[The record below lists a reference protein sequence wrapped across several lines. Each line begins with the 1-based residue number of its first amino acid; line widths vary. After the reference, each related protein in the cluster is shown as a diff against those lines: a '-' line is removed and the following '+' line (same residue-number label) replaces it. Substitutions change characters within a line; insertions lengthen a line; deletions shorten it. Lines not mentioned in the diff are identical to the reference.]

1 MTFSEKK
8 IIFKKRNK
16 VRLILNLLLVGSIF
30 LFLSKAEEILDPY
43 TVRIINVSAV
53 YMTMAMAYNLVN
65 GVLGQFMLGPNAF
78 IALGAYIVA
87 LLTMPVDNKAISY
100 IIEPLIWPLNSIC
113 LPFLPSLMLAGVF
126 GAIFAY
132 LLGIPSFKLRG
143 DYLAIVTLGFGEII
157 VVLANNLIFITNGSL
172 GLKDIPR
179 YVNLYW
185 TCGWA
190 ILTYFFM
197 RLLRSSS
204 YGRAFEAIREDE
216 IAAEAVGIDV
226 KKHKLLA
233 LVISGFFLGIG
244 GGLLASLL
252 GTIDPKLFSFF
263 FTFNL
268 LIIIVLGGLG
278 SFTGSVFASL
288 VFVVLSEL
296 LRSVENPINI
306 GSIHIPGI
314 PGMRMVVFSV
324 LLIFIMLYW
333 QKGLMGRKELSWDF
347 IINRIYPVKGVE
359 DLGSSSKT

>member
-1 MTFSEKK
+1 MS
-8 IIFKKRNK
+8 IIEREVILKKRE
-16 VRLILNLLLVGSIF
+16 RLRLVLNVVMVGLFF
-30 LFLSKAEEILDPY
+30 LFVSRAEDVLDPY
-43 TVRIINVSAV
+43 TVRILNVSAV

-65 GVLGQFMLGPNAF
+65 GILGQFMLGPNAF
-78 IALGAYIVA
+78 IALGAYTVA
-87 LLTMPVDNKAISY
+87 LLTMPVDKKAISY

-113 LPFLPSLMLAGVF
+113 LPFLPSLILAGIL

-132 LLGIPSFKLRG
+132 LLGVPSFKLRG
-143 DYLAIVTLGFGEII
+143 DYLAIVTLGFGEIV
-157 VVLANNLIFITNGSL
+157 VVLANNLISVTNGSL
-172 GLKDIPR
+172 GLKDVPR
-179 YVNLYW
+179 YVDLYW
-185 TCGWA
+185 SWGWA
-190 ILTYFFM
+190 ISTYFFM

-226 KKHKLLA
+226 RKHKLLA
-233 LVISGFFLGIG
+233 LAVAGFFLGIG

-278 SFTGSVFASL
+278 SFTGSALASL

-296 LRSVENPINI
+296 LRSVESPMRIGPI
-306 GSIHIPGI
+306 SIPGI

-324 LLIFIMLYW
+324 LLIFVMLYW
-333 QKGLMGRKELSWDF
+333 QRGLMGRKELSWDF
-347 IINRIYPVKGVE
+347 LLNRIYPLREVKE
-359 DLGSSSKT
+359 LESSS